1 MVTVRDITLTSTCEH
16 HFVTIDGKATVA
28 YIPKDSVIGLSKINR
43 IVQFF
48 AQRPQVRERLTQQ
61 ILIALQ
67 TLLGTNNVAVSIDA
81 VHYCVKAR
89 GIRDATSATTTT
101 SLGGLFKSSQN
112 TRRIPARSTSPQLKR
127 SRVHGEKCHAG
138 LCPRRRHP
146 RYPASQYQ
154 RLRLAEGRLSQSARS
169 GSASLSDAGLAL
181 LDLLAQVKF
190 LTLFALLFG
199 AGLQLLLPRGKR
211 WIQSRLTLLALLGFI
226 HGLFFW
232 DGDILLA
239 YAPVGLVSWRMVREA
254 HHVKSLFNTGVVLYL
269 TGIAVLVLLG
279 LISGTV
285 ANRSWAP
292 DAANLQ
298 YEQYWKLHG
307 GMEAVSNRADMLSDN
322 LLALGAQYG
331 WQLAGM
337 MLMGAALMRSG
348 WLKGQ
353 FSLRHYRRTGA
364 LLVAAGMAVNLPA
377 IFAQWYLAPGLS
389 LVRVFTAGAA
399 RT

>member
-1 MVTVRDITLTSTCEH
+1 MERNVTLDFVRGVAILGILLLNISA
-16 HFVTIDGKATVA
+16 FGLPKAA
-28 YIPKDSVIGLSKINR
+28 YLN
-43 IVQFF
+43 
-48 AQRPQVRERLTQQ
+48 
-61 ILIALQ
+61 
-67 TLLGTNNVAVSIDA
+67 
-81 VHYCVKAR
+81 
-89 GIRDATSATTTT
+89 
-101 SLGGLFKSSQN
+101 
-112 TRRIPARSTSPQLKR
+112 PAW
-127 SRVHGEKCHAG
+127 
-138 LCPRRRHP
+138 
-146 RYPASQYQ
+146 
-154 RLRLAEGRLSQSARS
+154 S
-169 GSASLSDAGLAL
+169 GSASLSDAWTWAL

-239 YAPVGLVSWRMVREA
+239 YALVGLVSWRMVREA

-279 LISGTV
+279 LISGTA

-377 IFAQWYLAPGLS
+377 IFAQWYLAWDYRWCAFLLQAPRELSAPLQAIGYAALAWGYWPQLCRFRLVGAIACVGRMALTNYLLQTLICTTLFYHLGLFMRFDRLQLLAFVPPIWAVNLLVSS
-389 LVRVFTAGAA
+389 LWLRRFRQGPVEWLWRQLTLRASGKSLKDTS
-399 RT
+399 R

>member
-1 MVTVRDITLTSTCEH
+1 MERNVTLDFVRGVAILGILLLNISA
-16 HFVTIDGKATVA
+16 FGLPKAA
-28 YIPKDSVIGLSKINR
+28 YLN
-43 IVQFF
+43 
-48 AQRPQVRERLTQQ
+48 
-61 ILIALQ
+61 
-67 TLLGTNNVAVSIDA
+67 
-81 VHYCVKAR
+81 
-89 GIRDATSATTTT
+89 
-101 SLGGLFKSSQN
+101 
-112 TRRIPARSTSPQLKR
+112 PAW
-127 SRVHGEKCHAG
+127 
-138 LCPRRRHP
+138 
-146 RYPASQYQ
+146 
-154 RLRLAEGRLSQSARS
+154 S
-169 GSASLSDAGLAL
+169 GSASLSDAWTWAL

-239 YAPVGLVSWRMVREA
+239 YALVGLVSWRMVREA

-279 LISGTV
+279 MISGPA
-285 ANRSWAP
+285 ANRSWVP

-364 LLVAAGMAVNLPA
+364 LLVVAGMAVNLPA
-377 IFAQWYLAPGLS
+377 IFAQWYLAWDYRWCAFLLQAPRELSAPLQAIGYAALAWGYWPQLCRFRLVGAIACVGRMALTNYLLQTLICTTLFYHLGLFMRFDRLQLLAFVPPIWAVNLLVSS
-389 LVRVFTAGAA
+389 LWLRRFRQGPVEWLWRQLTLRASGTSLKDTS
-399 RT
+399 R

>member
-1 MVTVRDITLTSTCEH
+1 MERNVTLDFVRGVAILGILLLNISA
-16 HFVTIDGKATVA
+16 FGLPKAA
-28 YIPKDSVIGLSKINR
+28 YLN
-43 IVQFF
+43 
-48 AQRPQVRERLTQQ
+48 
-61 ILIALQ
+61 
-67 TLLGTNNVAVSIDA
+67 
-81 VHYCVKAR
+81 
-89 GIRDATSATTTT
+89 
-101 SLGGLFKSSQN
+101 
-112 TRRIPARSTSPQLKR
+112 PAW
-127 SRVHGEKCHAG
+127 
-138 LCPRRRHP
+138 
-146 RYPASQYQ
+146 
-154 RLRLAEGRLSQSARS
+154 S
-169 GSASLSDAGLAL
+169 GSASLSDAWTWAL

-239 YAPVGLVSWRMVREA
+239 YALVGLVSWRMVREA

-377 IFAQWYLAPGLS
+377 IFAQWYLAWDYRWCAFLLQAPRELSAPLQAIGYAALAWGYWPQLCRFRLVGAIACVGRMALTNYLLQTLICTTLFYHLGLFMRFDRLQLLAFVPPIWAVNLLVSS
-389 LVRVFTAGAA
+389 LWLRRFRQGPVEWLWRQLTLRASG
-399 RT
+399 RSLKDTSR

>member
-1 MVTVRDITLTSTCEH
+1 MERNVTLDFVR
-16 HFVTIDGKATVA
+16 GVA
-28 YIPKDSVIGLSKINR
+28 ILGILLLNISAFGLPTAAYLN
-43 IVQFF
+43 
-48 AQRPQVRERLTQQ
+48 
-61 ILIALQ
+61 
-67 TLLGTNNVAVSIDA
+67 
-81 VHYCVKAR
+81 
-89 GIRDATSATTTT
+89 
-101 SLGGLFKSSQN
+101 
-112 TRRIPARSTSPQLKR
+112 PAW
-127 SRVHGEKCHAG
+127 
-138 LCPRRRHP
+138 
-146 RYPASQYQ
+146 
-154 RLRLAEGRLSQSARS
+154 S
-169 GSASLSDAGLAL
+169 GSASLSDAWTWAL

-239 YAPVGLVSWRMVREA
+239 YALVGLVSWRMVREA

-279 LISGTV
+279 MISGTV

-377 IFAQWYLAPGLS
+377 IFAQWYLAWDYRWCAFLLQAPRELSAPLQAIGYAALAWGYWPQLCRFRLVGAIACVGRMALTNYLLQTLICTTLFYHLGLFMRFDRLQLLAFVPPIWAVNLLVSS
-389 LVRVFTAGAA
+389 LWLRRFRQGPVEWLWRQLTLRASGTSLKDTS
-399 RT
+399 R

>member
-1 MVTVRDITLTSTCEH
+1 MERNVTLDFVRGVAILGILLLNISA
-16 HFVTIDGKATVA
+16 FGLPKAA
-28 YIPKDSVIGLSKINR
+28 YLN
-43 IVQFF
+43 
-48 AQRPQVRERLTQQ
+48 
-61 ILIALQ
+61 
-67 TLLGTNNVAVSIDA
+67 
-81 VHYCVKAR
+81 
-89 GIRDATSATTTT
+89 
-101 SLGGLFKSSQN
+101 
-112 TRRIPARSTSPQLKR
+112 PAW
-127 SRVHGEKCHAG
+127 
-138 LCPRRRHP
+138 
-146 RYPASQYQ
+146 
-154 RLRLAEGRLSQSARS
+154 S
-169 GSASLSDAGLAL
+169 GSATLSDAWTWAL

-239 YAPVGLVSWRMVREA
+239 YALVGLVSWRMVREA

-269 TGIAVLVLLG
+269 IGIAVLVLLG
-279 LISGTV
+279 VISGTA
-285 ANRSWAP
+285 ANRSWVP

-337 MLMGAALMRSG
+337 MLMGAARNAQRLA
-348 WLKGQ
+348 Q
-353 FSLRHYRRTGA
+353 GA
-364 LLVAAGMAVNLPA
+364 VQPASLPA
-377 IFAQWYLAPGLS
+377 HGCPAGGGRHGGKSAGNIRPVVSGLGLS
-389 LVRVFTAGAA
+389 LVRVFAAGAA
-399 RT
+399 RTERPLTGDRLCLAGLGLLAAAVPFPPGGRYRLRRTHGADQLPVADPDLHHPVLSSRAVYALRSPAAAGLCSPHLGC

>member
-1 MVTVRDITLTSTCEH
+1 MERNVTLDFVRGVAILGILLLNISA
-16 HFVTIDGKATVA
+16 FGLPKAA
-28 YIPKDSVIGLSKINR
+28 YLN
-43 IVQFF
+43 
-48 AQRPQVRERLTQQ
+48 
-61 ILIALQ
+61 
-67 TLLGTNNVAVSIDA
+67 
-81 VHYCVKAR
+81 
-89 GIRDATSATTTT
+89 
-101 SLGGLFKSSQN
+101 
-112 TRRIPARSTSPQLKR
+112 PAW
-127 SRVHGEKCHAG
+127 
-138 LCPRRRHP
+138 
-146 RYPASQYQ
+146 
-154 RLRLAEGRLSQSARS
+154 S
-169 GSASLSDAGLAL
+169 GSASLSDAWTWAL

-239 YAPVGLVSWRMVREA
+239 YALVGLVSWRMVREA

-279 LISGTV
+279 LISGTA

-292 DAANLQ
+292 DTANLQ

-307 GMEAVSNRADMLSDN
+307 GMEAVSNRADMLSNN

-377 IFAQWYLAPGLS
+377 IFAQWYLAWDYRWCAFLLQAPRELSAPLQAIGYAALAWGYWPQLCRFRLVGAIACVGRMALTNYLLQTLICTTLFYHLGLFMRFDRLQLLAFVPPIWAVNLLVSS
-389 LVRVFTAGAA
+389 LWLRRFRQGPVEWLWRQLTLRASGTSLKDTS
-399 RT
+399 R

>member
-1 MVTVRDITLTSTCEH
+1 MERNVTLDFVRGVAILGILLLNISA
-16 HFVTIDGKATVA
+16 FGLPKAA
-28 YIPKDSVIGLSKINR
+28 YLN
-43 IVQFF
+43 
-48 AQRPQVRERLTQQ
+48 
-61 ILIALQ
+61 
-67 TLLGTNNVAVSIDA
+67 
-81 VHYCVKAR
+81 
-89 GIRDATSATTTT
+89 
-101 SLGGLFKSSQN
+101 
-112 TRRIPARSTSPQLKR
+112 PAW
-127 SRVHGEKCHAG
+127 
-138 LCPRRRHP
+138 
-146 RYPASQYQ
+146 
-154 RLRLAEGRLSQSARS
+154 S
-169 GSASLSDAGLAL
+169 GSATLGDTWTWAL

-239 YAPVGLVSWRMVREA
+239 YALVGLVSWRMVREA
-254 HHVKSLFNTGVVLYL
+254 QHVKSLFNTGVVLYL

-279 LISGTV
+279 MISGPA
-285 ANRSWAP
+285 ANRSWVP

-337 MLMGAALMRSG
+337 MLIGAALMRSG

-353 FSLRHYRRTGA
+353 FSQRHYRRTGV
-364 LLVAAGMAVNLPA
+364 LLVAAGMAMNVPA
-377 IFAQWYLAPGLS
+377 IVAQWYLAWDYRWCAFLLQAPRELSASLQAIGYASLAWGYWPQLCRFRLVGAIACVGRMALTNYLLQTLICTTLFYHLGLFMRFDRLQLLAFVPPIWAVNLLLSS
-389 LVRVFTAGAA
+389 LWLRRFRQGPVEWLWRQLTLRASGTSLKDTS
-399 RT
+399 R

>member
-1 MVTVRDITLTSTCEH
+1 MERNVTLDFVRGVAILGILLLNISA
-16 HFVTIDGKATVA
+16 FGLPKAA
-28 YIPKDSVIGLSKINR
+28 YLN
-43 IVQFF
+43 
-48 AQRPQVRERLTQQ
+48 
-61 ILIALQ
+61 
-67 TLLGTNNVAVSIDA
+67 
-81 VHYCVKAR
+81 
-89 GIRDATSATTTT
+89 
-101 SLGGLFKSSQN
+101 
-112 TRRIPARSTSPQLKR
+112 PAW
-127 SRVHGEKCHAG
+127 
-138 LCPRRRHP
+138 
-146 RYPASQYQ
+146 
-154 RLRLAEGRLSQSARS
+154 S
-169 GSASLSDAGLAL
+169 GSASLSDAWTWAL

-239 YAPVGLVSWRMVREA
+239 YALVGLVSWRMVREA

-279 LISGTV
+279 MISGTA

-377 IFAQWYLAPGLS
+377 IFAQWYLAWDYRWCAFLLQAPRELSAPLQAIGYAALAWGYWPQLSRFRLVGAIACIGRMALTNYLLQTLICTTLFYHLGLFMRFDRLQLLAFVPPIWAVNLLVSS
-389 LVRVFTAGAA
+389 LWLRRFRQGPVEWLWRQLTLRASGTSLKDTS
-399 RT
+399 R

>member
-1 MVTVRDITLTSTCEH
+1 MERNVTLDFVR
-16 HFVTIDGKATVA
+16 GVA
-28 YIPKDSVIGLSKINR
+28 
-43 IVQFF
+43 
-48 AQRPQVRERLTQQ
+48 
-61 ILIALQ
+61 ILGI
-67 TLLGTNNVAVSIDA
+67 LLLNI
-81 VHYCVKAR
+81 
-89 GIRDATSATTTT
+89 SAY
-101 SLGGLFKSSQN
+101 LN
-112 TRRIPARSTSPQLKR
+112 PAW
-127 SRVHGEKCHAG
+127 
-138 LCPRRRHP
+138 
-146 RYPASQYQ
+146 
-154 RLRLAEGRLSQSARS
+154 S
-169 GSASLSDAGLAL
+169 GSASLSDAWTWAL

-239 YAPVGLVSWRMVREA
+239 YALVGLVSWRMVREA

-279 LISGTV
+279 LISGTA

-377 IFAQWYLAPGLS
+377 IFAQWYLAWDYRWCAFLLQAPRELSAPLQAIGYAALAWGYWPQLCRFRLVGAIACVGRMALTNYLLQTLICTTLFYHLGLFMRFDRLQLLAFVPPIWAVNLLVSS
-389 LVRVFTAGAA
+389 LWLRRFRQGPVEWLWRQLTLRASGTSLKDTS
-399 RT
+399 R

>member
-1 MVTVRDITLTSTCEH
+1 
-16 HFVTIDGKATVA
+16 
-28 YIPKDSVIGLSKINR
+28 
-43 IVQFF
+43 
-48 AQRPQVRERLTQQ
+48 
-61 ILIALQ
+61 
-67 TLLGTNNVAVSIDA
+67 
-81 VHYCVKAR
+81 
-89 GIRDATSATTTT
+89 
-101 SLGGLFKSSQN
+101 
-112 TRRIPARSTSPQLKR
+112 
-127 SRVHGEKCHAG
+127 
-138 LCPRRRHP
+138 
-146 RYPASQYQ
+146 
-154 RLRLAEGRLSQSARS
+154 
-169 GSASLSDAGLAL
+169 
-181 LDLLAQVKF
+181 
-190 LTLFALLFG
+190 
-199 AGLQLLLPRGKR
+199 
-211 WIQSRLTLLALLGFI
+211 
-226 HGLFFW
+226 
-232 DGDILLA
+232 
-239 YAPVGLVSWRMVREA
+239 MVREA

-279 LISGTV
+279 LISGTA

-377 IFAQWYLAPGLS
+377 IFAQWYLASGLS

>member
-1 MVTVRDITLTSTCEH
+1 MERNVTLDFVRGVAILGILLLNISA
-16 HFVTIDGKATVA
+16 FGLPKAA
-28 YIPKDSVIGLSKINR
+28 YLN
-43 IVQFF
+43 
-48 AQRPQVRERLTQQ
+48 
-61 ILIALQ
+61 
-67 TLLGTNNVAVSIDA
+67 
-81 VHYCVKAR
+81 
-89 GIRDATSATTTT
+89 
-101 SLGGLFKSSQN
+101 
-112 TRRIPARSTSPQLKR
+112 PAW
-127 SRVHGEKCHAG
+127 
-138 LCPRRRHP
+138 
-146 RYPASQYQ
+146 
-154 RLRLAEGRLSQSARS
+154 S
-169 GSASLSDAGLAL
+169 GSASLSDAWTWAL

-239 YAPVGLVSWRMVREA
+239 YALVGLVSWRMVREA

-279 LISGTV
+279 LISGT
-285 ANRSWAP
+285 AATRSWAP

-377 IFAQWYLAPGLS
+377 IFAQWYLAWDYRWCAFLLQAPRELSAPLQAIGYAALAWGYWPQLCRFRLVGAIACVGRMALTNYLLQTLICTTLFYHLGLFMRFDRLQLLAFVPPIWAVNLLVSS
-389 LVRVFTAGAA
+389 LWLRRFRQGPVEWLWRQLTLRASGTSLKDTS
-399 RT
+399 R